1 MGGSGCRLGC
11 VFQKVALRIIAE
23 GVFLEGQGCYDGM
36 LCSCLGMLHCC
47 AGQFWP
53 CVTVPHGA
61 LDNLGGVSLCRAD
74 RHGTG
79 STCAVRHLAHTAH
92 PAHQHTTVTAFT
104 SCVACPTA
112 GFHLQGHV
120 AYYSASMS
128 IKTVGIRWGKM
139 PMTISAF
146 GNNPPLPATKA
157 MDMEAE

>member
-1 MGGSGCRLGC
+1 MAYYSACMLIALTGGGG
-11 VFQKVALRIIAE
+11 IIAE

-92 PAHQHTTVTAFT
+92 PPSTPAHHSHSIHFLCCVSHCRLPFT
-104 SCVACPTA
+104 RAHGILFGLHVHCLHGGERGIIAENAYSHWHFSPTLC
-112 GFHLQGHV
+112 LQ
-120 AYYSASMS
+120 S
-128 IKTVGIRWGKM
+128 
-139 PMTISAF
+139 
-146 GNNPPLPATKA
+146 
-157 MDMEAE
+157 